1 MQLENRHITLLNEI
15 ILIAMQLKFTVMESR
30 KDQYIL
36 TTIDYEKIQQI
47 KQLVSELEELD
58 FTS

>member
-30 KDQYIL
+30 NDQYIL

>member
-1 MQLENRHITLLNEI
+1 MQHENRHITLLNEI

-30 KDQYIL
+30 NDQYIL
-36 TTIDYEKIQQI
+36 TTIDYEKIQHI
-47 KQLVSELEELD
+47 KQLITELEELD

>member
-1 MQLENRHITLLNEI
+1 MQYDNRHITLLTEI
-15 ILIAMQLKFTVMESR
+15 ILIAMQLKFIVMESR
-30 KDQYIL
+30 NDHYIL

-47 KQLVSELEELD
+47 KQLITELEELD

>member
-1 MQLENRHITLLNEI
+1 MQYENRHITLLNEI

-30 KDQYIL
+30 NDQYIL

-47 KQLVSELEELD
+47 KQLIIELEELD

>member
-1 MQLENRHITLLNEI
+1 MQYKNRHITLLTEI

-30 KDQYIL
+30 NDQYIL

-47 KQLVSELEELD
+47 KQLITELEELD